1 MKTHNWQIKALTLF
15 IAAAI
20 ALWLTTACTT
30 YYPINYPV
38 DGIRVISSEPCD
50 IDVPLVPSQEYVEL
64 EEKLNQLGDE
74 ADYMALQEIREGA
87 YKARYARLEPEYKR
101 IVDVLRTFK
110 DLFMKYPYFEE
121 AMVEGM
127 RTWDGTPTDKL
138 VVVVYIT
145 HLVDPRTVPP
155 EDRIPGCIA
164 GVPVHYL
171 VLPVATPG

>member
-1 MKTHNWQIKALTLF
+1 MKTINWQTKALTLF

-38 DGIRVISSEPCD
+38 DGIRIISSEPCD

-87 YKARYARLEPEYKR
+87 YKAWYARLEPEFKR

>member
-1 MKTHNWQIKALTLF
+1 MKTINWQTKALTLF
-15 IAAAI
+15 IAAA
-20 ALWLTTACTT
+20 ALWLATACTT

-87 YKARYARLEPEYKR
+87 YKAWYARLEPEFKR

-121 AMVEGM
+121 AIVEGM

>member
-1 MKTHNWQIKALTLF
+1 MKTNNWQTKALTLF
-15 IAAAI
+15 IAAV
-20 ALWLTTACTT
+20 ALCLATACTT
-30 YYPINYPV
+30 YYPIIYPV
-38 DGIRVISSEPCD
+38 DGIRIIPLEFCE
-50 IDVPLVPSQEYVEL
+50 IDVPLVPSQEYVKLAEQL
-64 EEKLNQLGDE
+64 EQLGDE
-74 ADYMALQEIREGA
+74 VDYMESREIQEGA
-87 YKARYARLEPEYKR
+87 YEARYARLEPEYKR
-101 IVDVLRTFK
+101 IVDVLRTFN